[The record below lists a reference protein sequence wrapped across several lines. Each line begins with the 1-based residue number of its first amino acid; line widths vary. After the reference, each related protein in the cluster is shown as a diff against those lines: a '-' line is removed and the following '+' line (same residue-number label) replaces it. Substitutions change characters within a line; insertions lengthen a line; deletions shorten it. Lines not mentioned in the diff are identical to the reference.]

1 MSNDNAVLYDKPG
14 PKAKARDRL
23 FTVVFATVFAALAA
37 WVVYTAFGR
46 GIFNDRWSVLWDP
59 AKGQTAYDVWVTSI
73 LISGIWGTL
82 KPVIIAIPIA
92 LVLALILTILR
103 QSPIWIARVPA
114 RVATEVFRGIPVL
127 LVMYFGV
134 IALEID
140 PLWAVVLG
148 LAVYN
153 MAVVAEILRAGIAA
167 LPSGQREAGLSIGL
181 TPLQTMLQIQ
191 LPQAVRIMLPAL
203 ISQIVVLLKDS
214 SLGFIIGYS
223 DLLKT
228 GKDNYNFFGEPT
240 TVVFIL
246 IISVIYILINM
257 SVSRLATYIEG
268 QMRTKSKTVAG
279 LGGGPAVQAPGGN
292 VSNMSQ
298 VGLGSTQASTVK
310 AKKDKGE
317 GHKHKGKH
325 KGI

>member
-1 MSNDNAVLYDKPG
+1 
-14 PKAKARDRL
+14 
-23 FTVVFATVFAALAA
+23 
-37 WVVYTAFGR
+37 
-46 GIFNDRWSVLWDP
+46 
-59 AKGQTAYDVWVTSI
+59 
-73 LISGIWGTL
+73 
-82 KPVIIAIPIA
+82 
-92 LVLALILTILR
+92 
-103 QSPIWIARVPA
+103 
-114 RVATEVFRGIPVL
+114 
-127 LVMYFGV
+127 
-134 IALEID
+134 
-140 PLWAVVLG
+140 VVLG
-148 LAVYN
+148 LVAYN

-167 LPSGQREAGLSIGL
+167 LPSGQKEAGLSIGL
-181 TPLQTMLQIQ
+181 SPLQTMLQIQ

-246 IISVIYILINM
+246 IISVVYILINM

-268 QMRTKSKTVAG
+268 RMRTKSKTVAG
-279 LGGGPAVQAPGGN
+279 LGGGPTVQAPGGN

-298 VGLGSTQASTVK
+298 VGLGSTQTSTVK

>member
-1 MSNDNAVLYDKPG
+1 MSSENTVLYEAPG
-14 PKAKARDRL
+14 PKAKARDRT
-23 FTVVFATVFAALAA
+23 FAVVFTLIFIAIGVWIL
-37 WVVYTAFGR
+37 YTAYQR
-46 GIFNDRWSVLWDP
+46 NIFNDRWSVLWDP
-59 AKGQTAYDVWVTSI
+59 GKSQTAYDVWVTSI
-73 LISGIWGTL
+73 LGGVWGTL

-92 LVLALILTILR
+92 LALALILTILR
-103 QSPIWIARVPA
+103 QSPFAIARVPA
-114 RVATEVFRGIPVL
+114 RVVTEMFRGIPVL
-127 LVMYFGV
+127 LIMFFGV
-134 IALEID
+134 IGLDLD

-148 LAVYN
+148 LVVYN

-181 TPLQTMLQIQ
+181 TPLQTMLRIQ

-228 GKDNYNFFGEPT
+228 GKDNYNFFGEKT

-246 IISVIYILINM
+246 VISVIYVLINM

-268 QMRTKSKTVAG
+268 RMRTKSKTVAG
-279 LGGGPAVQAPGGN
+279 LGVEGKVIGPGGG
-292 VSNMSQ
+292 VTA
-298 VGLGSTQASTVK
+298 VGIGANTRTGDDAT
-310 AKKDKGE
+310 
-317 GHKHKGKH
+317 
-325 KGI
+325 